1 MTICSYC
8 GGGVPPGKPAC
19 PHCGSDA
26 ETGWKPEDPSA
37 EVELPDVMDDDAYA
51 DFLADEGL
59 APRAPGR
66 RRDGRPSSWAI
77 FLALLAL
84 ASLTGLLWILA

>member
-1 MTICSYC
+1 MCIAVYNNNICQFSYR
-8 GGGVPPGKPAC
+8 
-19 PHCGSDA
+19 DM
-26 ETGWKPEDPSA
+26 TGWKPEDPSA

>member
-1 MTICSYC
+1 MPICTYC

-26 ETGWKPEDPSA
+26 ETGWKPEEPSDGIA
-37 EVELPDVMDDDAYA
+37 LPEAMDDDDYG

-59 APRAPGR
+59 GPPRP
-66 RRDGRPSSWAI
+66 DGRHGSWSYQV
-77 FLALLAL
+77 ALVLVLVGA
-84 ASLTGLLWILA
+84 ASLVGLLWMLF